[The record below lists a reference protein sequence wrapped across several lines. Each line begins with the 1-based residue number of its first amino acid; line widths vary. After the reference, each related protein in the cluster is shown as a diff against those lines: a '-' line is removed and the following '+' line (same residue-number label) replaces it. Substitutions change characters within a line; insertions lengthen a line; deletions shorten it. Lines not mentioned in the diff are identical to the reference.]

1 MFVPIPKVL
10 IIEEK
15 ITSVIVGAMLTGI
28 GLGMILR
35 AASTSGGL
43 DIVGIYFAKK
53 SPTLSVGK
61 IAIIVNTTIYI
72 LSALLFDLST
82 AIYSLIYSILTS
94 AIMDYFHLQNRSSS
108 AFIITKNTNINDSI
122 ITELKRGTT
131 IMDGIGGYTKQG
143 TKVILTAVS
152 KYQKRHLNRIIQE
165 NDPNAFVIYS
175 ENCEV
180 LGHFEKRFD
189 E

>member
-1 MFVPIPKVL
+1 
-10 IIEEK
+10 K
-15 ITSVIVGAMLTGI
+15 ITSVIVGAMLTGM

-53 SPTLSVGK
+53 SPGLSVGK

-72 LSALLFDLST
+72 ISALLFDLST
-82 AIYSLIYSILTS
+82 AIYSLIYSVLTS
-94 AIMDYFHLQNRSSS
+94 SIMDYFHLQNRNSS
-108 AFIITKNTNINDSI
+108 AFIITKNMNINTSI
-122 ITELKRGTT
+122 INELKRGTT
-131 IMDGIGGYTKQG
+131 IMDGIGGYTKEG
-143 TKVILTAVS
+143 TKIILTAVS
-152 KYQKRHLNRIIQE
+152 KYQKRDLNRIIQE
-165 NDPNAFVIYS
+165 NDPGAFVIYS